1 MIRMP
6 TRFSATRLILRDD
19 HGLKPAALRPVRLF
33 VAPTEE
39 ASELKHR
46 SCGMYNAVS
55 ERGGFFSGQGFAAS
69 ETLTAWQEAW
79 DHRSEKKQR
88 PGQEQQQQHQQQ
100 EEQQQPQPQQ
110 KQQQQDKTR

>member
-1 MIRMP
+1 
-6 TRFSATRLILRDD
+6 
-19 HGLKPAALRPVRLF
+19 
-33 VAPTEE
+33 
-39 ASELKHR
+39 
-46 SCGMYNAVS
+46 MYNAVS

-100 EEQQQPQPQQ
+100 EDQQHNFKGSRERATTATATATATAKAATATTTATEAGTTIVSIMNETILAQEAVGV
-110 KQQQQDKTR
+110 